1 MSLRLYV
8 IFKPK
13 ADLTIEDSII
23 RINERFPNTA
33 SVIDDFINLDGK
45 WTGLLTQQDNYNDDP
60 GFPYWSFYFWCYWD
74 SVLENMDFRRY
85 VMVLCEALGTDEWWY
100 IEETSM
106 DLYYELSTKE
116 YENILASSL
125 GIENF
130 ETPRFFPDSK
140 HHFFK
145 DSSLRVKSL

>member
-1 MSLRLYV
+1 
-8 IFKPK
+8 
-13 ADLTIEDSII
+13 
-23 RINERFPNTA
+23 
-33 SVIDDFINLDGK
+33 
-45 WTGLLTQQDNYNDDP
+45 
-60 GFPYWSFYFWCYWD
+60 
-74 SVLENMDFRRY
+74 
-85 VMVLCEALGTDEWWY
+85 MVLCEALGTDEWWY